1 MKNKL
6 EAYVDFPID
15 GLDLSSYIS
24 YKNGE
29 TTYRYM
35 LYAISNHYGGMGGG
49 HYTAYV
55 HVSQNTFII
64 YLSQHRSTCYIYIYL
79 PSLKKH

>member
-1 MKNKL
+1 M
-6 EAYVDFPID
+6 DFPID

-24 YKNGE
+24 YKNGQ

-55 HVSQNTFII
+55 HVSDKSI
-64 YLSQHRSTCYIYIYL
+64 YTSSCMSQRLRGGYYL
-79 PSLKKH
+79 C